1 MTEIA
6 AQNAT
11 VRTGP
16 SGPVK
21 LPGAAAGAEGV
32 PSHWY
37 ARLTGGR
44 PEWVVNAAIIF
55 IISTL
60 VSLFLGTA
68 GLIHGGGDYGELV
81 NKLISGWVWV
91 PLVPLILAIDRRLP
105 LSESQFPLRLAVHFG
120 LSLPGAALHTAI
132 LALADFPF
140 KIIWFSPI
148 RAPQNTYYF
157 LFADWFSYWAI
168 FALIFALQYYKR
180 YSSSQ
185 LEIERLKNRYLRL
198 HLDNLRMQ
206 LEPHFMSNALNAV
219 SSTTETDP
227 ALARR
232 IIADLGVLLRLSHEY
247 RDRHL
252 IPLKEEMAI
261 LEHYLA
267 IQRVRFGERIAI
279 KIDVA
284 AGVEQ
289 ILVPC
294 LLLQP
299 LVENSIRH
307 GIMGEDTG
315 GAISISASQVGDKV
329 QIRLTDDG
337 VGLPPGWRLETSS
350 GQGLSITRERLDA
363 LYPNG
368 QARLA
373 ISTRS
378 YGGTEVRIDI
388 PILPAF
394 AKS

>member
-1 MTEIA
+1 MTEIV
-6 AQNAT
+6 AQDAT
-11 VRTGP
+11 VRTGLA
-16 SGPVK
+16 GV
-21 LPGAAAGAEGV
+21 AATSRV
-32 PSHWY
+32 QSHGFM
-37 ARLTGGR
+37 RLTEGR
-44 PEWVVNAAIIF
+44 PEWVVNAAIIV

-140 KIIWFSPI
+140 KIVWFSPI

-185 LEIERLKNRYLRL
+185 LEIERLKNRYLQL

-206 LEPHFMSNALNAV
+206 LEPHFLSNALNAI
-219 SSTTETDP
+219 SSTTESNP
-227 ALARR
+227 SLARR

-252 IPLKEEMAI
+252 IPLKEEMVI

-267 IQRVRFGERIAI
+267 IQRVRFGERIRI
-279 KIDVA
+279 EIDVA
-284 AGVEQ
+284 PEAEQ
-289 ILVPC
+289 VLVPC

-307 GIMGEDTG
+307 GIMGEDIG
-315 GAISISASQVGDKV
+315 GTISITASCSGGEV
-329 QIRLTDDG
+329 QIQLTDDG
-337 VGLPPGWRLETSS
+337 GGLPPDWRLERSS
-350 GQGLSITRERLDA
+350 GQGLSITRARLDA
-363 LYPNG
+363 LYRNG
-368 QARLA
+368 SARFA
-373 ISTRS
+373 IGTRPC
-378 YGGTEVRIDI
+378 GGTQVRIDI
-388 PILPAF
+388 PILSGPA
-394 AKS
+394 KQ